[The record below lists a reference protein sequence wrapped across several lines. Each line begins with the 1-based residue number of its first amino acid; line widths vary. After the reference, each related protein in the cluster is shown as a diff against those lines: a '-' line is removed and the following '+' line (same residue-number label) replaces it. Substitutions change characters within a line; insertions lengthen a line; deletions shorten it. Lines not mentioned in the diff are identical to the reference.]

1 MSISIVITSWNG
13 EEAVNVSGIVKIY
26 AYDLLLR
33 INSEYKCGSAG
44 RKINSLDV
52 SASAQKSM
60 CDEVDVVVS
69 AHNVSSV
76 VDSARFGV
84 ALAGDIKLLRA
95 ILAVQKTTK
104 CPGIKECTDNITP
117 VVNA

>member
-1 MSISIVITSWNG
+1 M
-13 EEAVNVSGIVKIY
+13 NVSCIVKI
-26 AYDLLLR
+26 DSHNLLLS

-44 RKINSLDV
+44 GKIHCLDV

-60 CDEVDVVVS
+60 RDEVDVVVS

-95 ILAVQKTTK
+95 ILAVQKPTK